1 MSKPSS
7 ILYVEDDAPSREIMQ
22 LLVQDLMGIQAL
34 SIFEDSHNFLER
46 VRALEPRPEIIL
58 LDIHV
63 PPMSGFEMLMLLRT
77 ESEFANTPIV
87 ALTAS
92 VMNEEV
98 ARLRQAGFNA
108 IIPKPLDM
116 DNFPQLLERIVQG
129 EEVWNIIE

>member
-1 MSKPSS
+1 MSQLRS
-7 ILYVEDDAPSREIMQ
+7 ILYVEDDGPSREIMQ
-22 LLVQDLMGIQAL
+22 LLVGDVMGISDL
-34 SIFEDSHNFLER
+34 SIFENSYSFLER
-46 VRALEPRPEIIL
+46 ARSINPKPDIIL

-77 ESEFANTPIV
+77 DSHFAGTPIV

-98 ARLRQAGFNA
+98 ARLRQAGFNGV
-108 IIPKPLDM
+108 IPKPLNM
-116 DNFPQLLERIVQG
+116 DSFPALLERIMQG

>member
-1 MSKPSS
+1 MPNLAS
-7 ILYVEDDAPSREIMQ
+7 ILYVEDDRPSREIMQ
-22 LLVQDLMGIQAL
+22 LLVEDVMGISHL
-34 SIFEDSHNFLER
+34 SIFEDSYGFLER
-46 VRALEPRPEIIL
+46 AKTISPKPDIIL

-77 ESEFANTPIV
+77 DSHFATTPIV

-98 ARLRQAGFNA
+98 ARLRQAGFNGV
-108 IIPKPLDM
+108 IPKPLNM
-116 DNFPQLLERIVQG
+116 DNFPTLLERIMQG

>member
-1 MSKPSS
+1 MAKLAS

-22 LLVQDLMGIQAL
+22 LLIQEVMGIRDL
-34 SIFEDSHNFLER
+34 SIFKDSYSFLER
-46 VRALEPRPEIIL
+46 ARSVVPKPDIIL

-63 PPMSGFEMLMLLRT
+63 PPLSGFEMLMLLRT
-77 ESEFANTPIV
+77 DSHFAKIPIV

-98 ARLRQAGFNA
+98 EQLRQAGFNGV
-108 IIPKPLDM
+108 IPKPLNM
-116 DNFPQLLERIVQG
+116 DSFPTLLNLILQG